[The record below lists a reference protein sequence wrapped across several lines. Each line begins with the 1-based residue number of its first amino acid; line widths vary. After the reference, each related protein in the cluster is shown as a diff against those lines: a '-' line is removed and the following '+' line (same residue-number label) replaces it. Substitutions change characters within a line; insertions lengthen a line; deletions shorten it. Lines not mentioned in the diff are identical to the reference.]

1 MSETIFSKD
10 KIAQKMSLC
19 IKISF
24 LKYPTVVAIA
34 GIVLAIIPTVCIFC
48 DVLTAIAKRR
58 FSGKSSSESDIYKV
72 SHFNIYPQHTDH
84 QKQFS
89 FIFVHSTVNPTT

>member
-1 MSETIFSKD
+1 MFKGKLRFLVTLQFFLFKWFTCVTRVYQ

-34 GIVLAIIPTVCIFC
+34 GVDLAIIPTVCLWIHILC

-58 FSGKSSSESDIYKV
+58 FSGK
-72 SHFNIYPQHTDH
+72 Q
-84 QKQFS
+84 Q
-89 FIFVHSTVNPTT
+89 

>member
-1 MSETIFSKD
+1 
-10 KIAQKMSLC
+10 MSLC

-34 GIVLAIIPTVCIFC
+34 GVVLTIIPTVCIFC

-58 FSGKSSSESDIYKV
+58 FSGKSSSESDIYKQV
-72 SHFNIYPQHTDH
+72 SHFNIYPQYTDR

-89 FIFVHSTVNPTT
+89 FIFVQSTVNPTT

>member
-1 MSETIFSKD
+1 
-10 KIAQKMSLC
+10 MSLC

-34 GIVLAIIPTVCIFC
+34 GVVLAIIPTICIFC

-58 FSGKSSSESDIYKV
+58 FRAKISSESDIYKQV
-72 SHFNIYPQHTDH
+72 SHFNIYSVHWSPKTIFLYICPQYC
-84 QKQFS
+84 KS
-89 FIFVHSTVNPTT
+89 NNVKSI